1 MTTSWGYRS
10 RTKHKFK
17 KAFRRHGAVRISNYL
32 KEYKKGDYVDI
43 IVDGAIHKGMPHK
56 FYHGRTGKVF
66 NVNPRS
72 VGVVIEKQV
81 KQRKMEKKIHV
92 RIEHLRHS
100 NSRLSFLE
108 RIKENDLKKAEAKKA
123 GVILSTKRQP
133 EGPKSEKNVKISMDN
148 IKAAN
153 FLPHLIIH

>member
-1 MTTSWGYRS
+1 MTTSWGLRS
-10 RTKHKFK
+10 RTRHKFK

-32 KEYKKGDYVDI
+32 KEYKKGDFVDI

-81 KQRKMEKKIHV
+81 KQRKLEKKIHV
-92 RIEHLRHS
+92 RVEHIRHS
-100 NSRLSFLE
+100 NSRLAFLE

-123 GVILSTKRQP
+123 G
-133 EGPKSEKNVKISMDN
+133 
-148 IKAAN
+148 
-153 FLPHLIIH
+153 

>member
-1 MTTSWGYRS
+1 MTTSWGLRS
-10 RTKHKFK
+10 RTKHKFR

-66 NVNPRS
+66 NVNPKS

-81 KQRKMEKKIHV
+81 KQRKLEKKIHV
-92 RIEHLRHS
+92 RVEHIRHS
-100 NSRLSFLE
+100 NSRLAFLE

-123 GVILSTKRQP
+123 GVVISTKRQP
-133 EGPKSEKNVKISMDN
+133 KGPREEKKVKISMDN